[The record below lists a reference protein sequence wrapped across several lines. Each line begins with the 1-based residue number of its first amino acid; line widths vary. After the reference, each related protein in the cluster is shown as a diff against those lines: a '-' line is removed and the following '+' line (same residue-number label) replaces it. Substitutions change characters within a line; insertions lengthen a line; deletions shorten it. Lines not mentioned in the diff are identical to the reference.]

1 LAWKQ
6 ALATLKYTGIAAA
19 HVKFDS
25 EDIIVIEG
33 LISEE

>member
-1 LAWKQ
+1 MEART
-6 ALATLKYTGIAAA
+6 LATLKPTGIAAT